1 LSRAL
6 RRMAAQREAMSRA
19 SAALTTLLVSVSVP
33 LLRASRRSTITR
45 CAFIACP
52 LPDLV
57 SIDRLNKAAQSRQ
70 DASVTILLNKP
81 VGYVTTTRDPEGRS
95 TAYDLL
101 PAGTPRVQ
109 AAGRLDA
116 DSSGLLLFTNDTDF
130 AALVTAS
137 GGRIEKEYRV
147 TVRGTVRRE
156 DVARFEKGLLLE
168 GRRTL
173 PARCEIL
180 ERDEASTVLSVV
192 LREGR
197 NRQIRKMF
205 ELLGHPV
212 ESLQR
217 VRIGPIRLLDL
228 EPGRTR
234 ELTHSERNAAIGS
247 TRGARRAGS

>member
-1 LSRAL
+1 MDRPHGLARWLSKYA
-6 RRMAAQREAMSRA
+6 
-19 SAALTTLLVSVSVP
+19 V
-33 LLRASRRSTITR
+33 ASRSEARVMVKEGRVTVDGRVVDDPEFGCHPGRQRILVDGEPLRKPRSVY
-45 CAFIACP
+45 
-52 LPDLV
+52 LV
-57 SIDRLNKAAQSRQ
+57 LH
-70 DASVTILLNKP
+70 KP

-147 TVRGTVRRE
+147 TVRGAVRPE
-156 DVARFEKGLLLE
+156 DAARFEKGLLLD

-180 ERDEASTVLSVV
+180 ERDEASTVLRVV

-234 ELTHSERNAAIGS
+234 ALTHSERNAAIGS
-247 TRGARRAGS
+247 TRVARRAGR